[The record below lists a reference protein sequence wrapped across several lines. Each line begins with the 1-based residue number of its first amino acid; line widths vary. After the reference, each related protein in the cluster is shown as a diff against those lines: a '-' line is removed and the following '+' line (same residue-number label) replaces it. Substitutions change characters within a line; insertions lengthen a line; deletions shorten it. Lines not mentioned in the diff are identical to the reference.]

1 LLYPH
6 LKYDRCDNEKEKK
19 HIDQSAKE
27 KFDNDE
33 APKERFVYDKD
44 KKCDYQ

>member
-1 LLYPH
+1 M
-6 LKYDRCDNEKEKK
+6 KKKKK

-27 KFDNDE
+27 KFGNDE